1 MINKKHDLYY
11 TSIEQSKR
19 LLELGLN
26 PETADMHHSKYTK
39 IDNIDYVGLGYS
51 ELDKE
56 EYGDVFL
63 PCWSLGALF
72 DVMPKIQEFDYSSL
86 YKNHFGEKE
95 KNVDV
100 YYPSLCK
107 DSFGVNVCMYSTQE
121 HDILKIY
128 TGKDFIE
135 AAFYMVVWLLEKNY
149 IDKIKNG

>member
-39 IDNIDYVGLGYS
+39 IDNIDYVGIGYS

-56 EYGDVFL
+56 EYGDIFL

-86 YKNHFGEKE
+86 YKNHFGEQGLFVEWHNDRRRYHYSKLRKFKKWKE
-95 KNVDV
+95 
-100 YYPSLCK
+100 
-107 DSFGVNVCMYSTQE
+107 
-121 HDILKIY
+121 
-128 TGKDFIE
+128 
-135 AAFYMVVWLLEKNY
+135 
-149 IDKIKNG
+149 